1 MAESEPF
8 QKIPTIIDMG
18 SRRRQRF
25 ARPRTKRARNLNNLI
40 QIETLPPTSTS
51 SIQTNFSDTQH
62 VPKVL
67 LTNVMSLVPKVEE
80 LREFILR
87 YEISLAFITETWLK
101 GLIQDSVVTIPGYT
115 TFRKGREKDNQGWV
129 CAYINH
135 NVGSYSQL
143 NDLNCCE

>member
-25 ARPRTKRARNLNNLI
+25 ERPRTKHAQNLNNFI

-67 LTNVMSLVPKVEE
+67 LTNVMSLVAKVDE
-80 LREFILR
+80 LREFLPC
-87 YEISLAFITETWLK
+87 YEISLAFITETCLK

-115 TFRKGREKDNQGWV
+115 TFRRDRGKDNHSRV
-129 CAYINH
+129 LIIM
-135 NVGSYSQL
+135 
-143 NDLNCCE
+143 

>member
-1 MAESEPF
+1 
-8 QKIPTIIDMG
+8 
-18 SRRRQRF
+18 
-25 ARPRTKRARNLNNLI
+25 
-40 QIETLPPTSTS
+40 
-51 SIQTNFSDTQH
+51 
-62 VPKVL
+62 
-67 LTNVMSLVPKVEE
+67 MSLVPKVEE

-115 TFRKGREKDNQGWV
+115 TFRKGRKKDNQGWV

-143 NDLNCCE
+143 NDLN

>member
-8 QKIPTIIDMG
+8 QKIPTIIDMHG

-25 ARPRTKRARNLNNLI
+25 SRPRTKRARNLNNLI

-51 SIQTNFSDTQH
+51 SILTNFSDTQH

-87 YEISLAFITETWLK
+87 YEISLAFITEIWLK

-115 TFRKGREKDNQGWV
+115 TFRKGRKKDNQGWKKDM
-129 CAYINH
+129 CLH
-135 NVGSYSQL
+135 
-143 NDLNCCE
+143 

>member
-18 SRRRQRF
+18 SRRRQRL

-40 QIETLPPTSTS
+40 QIETLPTTSTS

-67 LTNVMSLVPKVEE
+67 LTNVMSLVSKVDE
-80 LREFILR
+80 LREFLLR
-87 YEISLAFITETWLK
+87 YEISLAFITETWLN

-115 TFRKGREKDNQGWV
+115 TFRRDIEKE
-129 CAYINH
+129 IIT
-135 NVGSYSQL
+135 VGYVLTL
-143 NDLNCCE
+143 NIT